1 MPNLHFQ
8 NVFSITLALHNKIN
22 KIYSF
27 FLSLFPT
34 PIRLHHRIHT
44 LSPSQH
50 DRLSLVLPLEVVPGH
65 VQSQCVVHEELLLED
80 LWRRRLQ
87 LLQRLTESVALFA
100 HLLDAQ
106 RSAQDDQGHLYK
118 RKTQETSI
126 D

>member
-1 MPNLHFQ
+1 M
-8 NVFSITLALHNKIN
+8 
-22 KIYSF
+22 
-27 FLSLFPT
+27 
-34 PIRLHHRIHT
+34 
-44 LSPSQH
+44 
-50 DRLSLVLPLEVVPGH
+50 LPLEVVPGH